1 MANLLRKW
9 VLVCMLMIC
18 AAGLVGIGKVNDGV
32 VIYSSLE
39 EFRNEKL
46 REMLKEQLPGIDV
59 TIQYITTNKGA
70 AKIKLEKSRTD
81 ADILLAFDIQS
92 MELIR
97 DELQNLKIYDTR
109 HYLDGLNPEH
119 NKYRIWER
127 FAGAIIVNKN
137 MLNKM
142 KMPIPASYEDLTN
155 PIYKDLI
162 AMPDPK
168 SSGTGYFFLKHI
180 VNEWGEE
187 RAFDYFDKLYP
198 NIKQFTASGS
208 GPIKLLLQNEI
219 AIGMGMTFQAVG
231 EINKG
236 ADLQIIYPP
245 EGSPFSL
252 SGIAM
257 IQDRADRPEVAQ
269 VFDFLYTKFTF
280 YDKENFSPELV
291 FKRQSIKV
299 PHYPKH
305 IKYGNMKG
313 LKSAAIKQ
321 DLLRKWKY

>member
-1 MANLLRKW
+1 MANRVRKW

-18 AAGLVGIGKVNDGV
+18 VAGLSGIGKVNDGV

-46 REMLKEQLPGIDV
+46 REMLREQLPDIDV
-59 TIQYITTNKGA
+59 TIQYISMNKGA

-92 MELIR
+92 LELIK
-97 DELQNLKIYDTR
+97 DELNDLKIYDTR
-109 HYLDGLNPEH
+109 HYLDGLNPKH

-137 MLNKM
+137 LLNKM
-142 KMPIPASYEDLTN
+142 NMPIPASYEDLTN

-187 RAFDYFDKLYP
+187 RAFEYFDKLHS
-198 NIKQFTASGS
+198 NIKQYTASGS

-219 AIGMGMTFQAVG
+219 AIGMGMIYQAVD

-245 EGSPFSL
+245 EGAPYSL

-257 IQDRADRPEVAQ
+257 IQNRTDRPEVAQ
-269 VFDFLYTKFTF
+269 VFDFLYRKFTF
-280 YDKENFSPELV
+280 YDKENYSPERV
-291 FKRQSIKV
+291 FKRQCIKV
-299 PHYPKH
+299 PHYPRH

>member
-1 MANLLRKW
+1 MANRLRKW

-92 MELIR
+92 MELIK
-97 DELQNLKIYDTR
+97 DELNDLKIYDTR

-127 FAGAIIVNKN
+127 FAGAIIVNEN
-137 MLNKM
+137 LLNKM
-142 KMPIPASYEDLTN
+142 NMPIPASYEDLTN

-236 ADLQIIYPP
+236 ADLKIIFPP

-257 IQDRADRPEVAQ
+257 IQDRADRPEVEQ

>member
-1 MANLLRKW
+1 MGKQIRKW
-9 VLVCMLMIC
+9 ILVFMILLC
-18 AAGLVGIGKVNDGV
+18 ASGLTGIGHVNDGV

-39 EFRNEKL
+39 DFRNAKL
-46 REMLKEQLPGIDV
+46 KEMLEENLPDINV
-59 TIQYITTNKGA
+59 TIQYISTNKGA

-81 ADILLAFDIQS
+81 ADILLAFDVQS
-92 MELIR
+92 MELIK
-97 DELQNLKIYDTR
+97 DELHDLKKYDTR

-119 NKYRIWER
+119 NKYRVWER
-127 FAGAIIVNKN
+127 FAGAIIVNKT
-137 MLNKM
+137 LLDKM
-142 KMPIPASYEDLTN
+142 NLPLPVRYEDLIN
-155 PIYKDLI
+155 PVYRDMI

-180 VNEWGEE
+180 VNEWGED

-198 NIKQFTASGS
+198 NIKQFTTSGS

-236 ADLQIIYPP
+236 ADIQIIYPP
-245 EGSPFSL
+245 EGSPYSL

-257 IQDRADRPEVAQ
+257 IQGRADRPEVAQ
-269 VFDFLYTKFTF
+269 VFDFLYSNFTF
-280 YDKENFSPELV
+280 YDKENYSPELI
-291 FKRQSIKV
+291 FKNQQIKV
-299 PHYPKH
+299 PNYPKN
-305 IKYGNMKG
+305 IKYGNMNG

-321 DLLRKWKY
+321 NLLRKWKY